1 MQLNFNKLDVSAEDL
16 VFTVDER
23 FQSTNTSGD
32 VTYEKQTAA
41 SFLNQTLLDVV
52 KNGASDIHFEPYE
65 ETFRIRARIDGVMRD
80 INSLPRMF
88 GSQLLIRLKVISG
101 LDISEH
107 RETQS
112 GRFRMMLDQKTG
124 IDFRA
129 SITPTLYGETMVL
142 RLLYLAPEIMDL
154 EVLGLSVE
162 QIAQI
167 TEHANRQQGLIL
179 VTGPTGSGK
188 TVTLYTLLK
197 KLNHQQRNIYTVEDP
212 VEINLPGV
220 NQINISERQGVTF
233 GNVSRTILRQD
244 PDVIMLG
251 EMRDPETVDS
261 AIKASHTG
269 HLVLSTL
276 HANTAPKAI
285 PRLRNLG
292 ADLHNISSSLSLVI
306 SQRLLRRID
315 NAHREPVEFPVER
328 LLAAG
333 FREDELADL
342 KLYHALR
349 SADNPTGYKGR
360 VGIFQVMPVTTKLAK
375 MIAEGASE
383 WEIDLQ
389 LEQMG
394 IENLRRAALDK
405 VKEGITDLEEVER
418 VLGRVDLSV
427 NTSTAP
433 KELLNEPQPTVEAE
447 EA

>member
-1 MQLNFNKLDVSAEDL
+1 MQLNFNHLDVSAENL

-23 FQSTNTSGD
+23 FQSSNTPGD

-41 SFLNQTLLDVV
+41 SFLNQTLLDCV
-52 KNGASDIHFEPYE
+52 KGGASDIHFEPYE
-65 ETFRIRARIDGVMRD
+65 EMFRIRARIDGVMRD

-88 GSQLLIRLKVISG
+88 GSQLLIRLKVIAG

-112 GRFRMMLDQKTG
+112 GRFRMMMDERNG

-129 SITPTLYGETMVL
+129 SITPTLYGETLVL
-142 RLLYLAPEIMDL
+142 RLLYLAPEILDM
-154 EVLGLSVE
+154 EVLGLSAA

-167 TEHANRQQGLIL
+167 TEYASRQQGLML

-233 GNVSRTILRQD
+233 GKVSRTILRQD

-251 EMRDPETVDS
+251 EMRDPETVDA

-292 ADLHNISSSLSLVI
+292 ADLHNISSSLSLVV
-306 SQRLLRRID
+306 SQRLLRRVD
-315 NAHREPVEFPVER
+315 SLHREPVEYPIDR
-328 LLAAG
+328 LLAVG
-333 FREDELADL
+333 FTQDELADL
-342 KLYHALR
+342 KLYR
-349 SADNPTGYKGR
+349 SKTSADNPTGYKGR
-360 VGIFQVMPVTTKLAK
+360 VGIFQVMPVTHELSRL
-375 MIAEGASE
+375 IAEGASE
-383 WEIDLQ
+383 WAIDEL
-389 LEQMG
+389 LNSMG
-394 IENLRRAALDK
+394 VDSLRRAALEK
-405 VKEGITDLEEVER
+405 VKEGVTDLEEVER
-418 VLGRVDLSV
+418 VLGKAEVDR
-427 NTSTAP
+427 
-433 KELLNEPQPTVEAE
+433 
-447 EA
+447 

>member
-1 MQLNFNKLDVSAEDL
+1 MQLNFNHLDVNAENL

-23 FQSTNTSGD
+23 FQSSNTSGD

-41 SFLNQTLLDVV
+41 SFLNQTLLDCV
-52 KNGASDIHFEPYE
+52 KSGASDIHFEPYE

-88 GSQLLIRLKVISG
+88 GSQLLIRLKVIAG

-112 GRFRMMLDQKTG
+112 GRFRMMLDDRNG

-129 SITPTLYGETMVL
+129 SITPTLYGETLVL
-142 RLLYLAPEIMDL
+142 RLLYLAPEILDL
-154 EVLGLSVE
+154 DVLGLSAV
-162 QIAQI
+162 QIAQV
-167 TEHANRQQGLIL
+167 TEHASRQQGLIL

-251 EMRDPETVDS
+251 EMRDPETVDA

-285 PRLRNLG
+285 PRMRNLG
-292 ADLHNISSSLSLVI
+292 ADLHNISSSLSLVV

-315 NAHREPVEFPVER
+315 PLHREPIEYPVDR
-328 LLAAG
+328 LRAAG
-333 FREDELADL
+333 FREEELAEL
-342 KLYHALR
+342 KLYKSQV
-349 SADNPTGYKGR
+349 SADNPTGYRGR
-360 VGIFQVMPVTTKLAK
+360 VGIFQVMPVTNALSRL
-375 MIAEGASE
+375 IAEGASE
-383 WEIDLQ
+383 WAIDEL
-389 LEQMG
+389 LNSMG
-394 IENLRRAALDK
+394 VDTLRRAALDK

-418 VLGRVDLSV
+418 VLGK
-427 NTSTAP
+427 AG
-433 KELLNEPQPTVEAE
+433 AE
-447 EA
+447 Q